1 MVSEQARTLM
11 RQSTAAWATGPRF
24 AITYTF
30 LIQGLLF
37 ASWTPHI
44 PQIKRA
50 LGLGDAALGTALL
63 GAPIGSVLAMLA
75 TGWLLPRLGSRLMV
89 QITLVGYCLSVM
101 TIGLA
106 HTPFALFLSLALVGV
121 FQGAMDV
128 SMNTQGIT
136 VERWLRRPIMSGLH
150 GAWSIGA
157 LTGAAAGALAV
168 GQGISLTSQMVVLGL
183 VVLLSAG
190 WLSLRL
196 LPDPATEPHA
206 THAPR
211 RGSVLTHPVVLVL
224 SGVAFAAM
232 ICEGAVADWSA
243 VYLRDALHTSATLAG
258 FGYVA
263 FSTTMVALRL
273 GGNALLTRVSP
284 RTALPVL
291 SLIATV
297 GLGGALLLDHPVAA
311 LIGFGALGVGLAT
324 VIPTAFSAAGQLRGI
339 NAGTAVAAVSSLGW
353 AGFICGPPLIGHLA
367 EWVSLPVALGLLPL
381 LTVAV
386 AVGTRATRVLDDV
399 HADQAHESPAG

>member
-1 MVSEQARTLM
+1 MRT
-11 RQSTAAWATGPRF
+11 SGAGWVAGPRL
-24 AITYTF
+24 AITWTF

-44 PQIKRA
+44 PHIKQS

-89 QITLVGYCLSVM
+89 QITLVGYCLAVM
-101 TIGLA
+101 TIGMA
-106 HTPFALFLSLALVGV
+106 GTPLALFLSLALVGV

-150 GAWSIGA
+150 GAWSIGS
-157 LTGAAAGALAV
+157 LGGAAMGALAV
-168 GQGISLTSQMVVLGL
+168 GQGIGLTGQMVVLGL
-183 VVLLSAG
+183 LVLLTAG

-196 LPDPATEPHA
+196 LPDPATATA
-206 THAPR
+206 THETHVTR
-211 RGSVLTHPVVLVL
+211 RGSVLTHPVVLIL
-224 SGVAFAAM
+224 SGVAFASM

-243 VYLRDALHTSATLAG
+243 VYLHDALHSSATLAG

-273 GGNALLTRVSP
+273 GGNALLTRVRP

-297 GLGGALLLDHPVAA
+297 GLGAALVLNHPVAA
-311 LIGFGALGVGLAT
+311 LLGFAALGIGLAT
-324 VIPTAFSAAGQLRGI
+324 VIPTAFSAAGQIPGV
-339 NAGTAVAAVSSLGW
+339 NAGVAVAAVSALGW

-367 EWVSLPVALGLLPL
+367 EWVSLPVALGLLPV
-381 LTVAV
+381 LTLVIA
-386 AVGTRATRVLDDV
+386 AGTRATRVLDDV
-399 HADQAHESPAG
+399 HADQAHQSPAA